1 VVAAAAGAA
10 GAVVAAVAGAAGAV
24 VGLAAAGG
32 VVGAAAGA
40 AGALVGAGAEAVWQ
54 AALTVIAAAD
64 RKLNRKM
71 VRRVRRRSVQPAA
84 FGESS

>member
-10 GAVVAAVAGAAGAV
+10 GAVVGAAAGAAGAV

-40 AGALVGAGAEAVWQ
+40 AGAVVGAGAGADWH

-64 RKLNRKM
+64 RKPKRRI
-71 VRRVRRRSVQPAA
+71 VRRERRRSVQPEV